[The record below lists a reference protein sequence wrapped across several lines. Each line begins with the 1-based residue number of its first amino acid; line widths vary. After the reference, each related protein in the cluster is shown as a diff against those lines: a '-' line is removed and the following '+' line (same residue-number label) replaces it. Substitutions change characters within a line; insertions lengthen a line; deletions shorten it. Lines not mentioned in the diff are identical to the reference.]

1 MVIHRLITIAT
12 DALTFYFVFIKNW
25 SVLGVN
31 MRERRLIA
39 MVLTFINT
47 CINTFHLRPKKPVK
61 KYMYNAAITY
71 IYTNLLFLLIK
82 GEGFF
87 RKCLLKN
94 VGFYFTCI

>member
-12 DALTFYFVFIKNW
+12 DALTFYFVFINHW

-31 MRERRLIA
+31 MREKRLIA

-47 CINTFHLRPKKPVK
+47 SINTFHLRPKKPVK

-71 IYTNLLFLLIK
+71 IHNPT
-82 GEGFF
+82 F
-87 RKCLLKN
+87 RFN
-94 VGFYFTCI
+94 

>member
-31 MRERRLIA
+31 MREKRLIA

-47 CINTFHLRPKKPVK
+47 CINTFHLRPKKNSEK
-61 KYMYNAAITY
+61 
-71 IYTNLLFLLIK
+71 IY
-82 GEGFF
+82 
-87 RKCLLKN
+87 
-94 VGFYFTCI
+94 V